1 MSFVYQAIQVPFRS
15 IYSLLTT
22 FVSSSN
28 TDNTSVDIDNH
39 IVNVK
44 NIKSPKP
51 KQLVQKP
58 YFLRPKKQVSY
69 VT

>member
-15 IYSLLTT
+15 IYSLVTT

-28 TDNTSVDIDNH
+28 TNQPSLDIDNH

-44 NIKSPKP
+44 NNKSPKP
-51 KQLVQKP
+51 EQLEQKP